1 MAITTKE
8 FAPRYCLNTST
19 IRGQKLT
26 IEQEIELAA
35 MAGYDGI
42 EPWINEINDY
52 VKRGGKLAELKQR
65 IADLGLTVES
75 AIGFAQW
82 IVDDEAKRKKAL
94 DDARRDMELVKAIGG
109 TRIAAPPAG
118 ATDRTEMNLFTI
130 AERYRALLEVGAD
143 VGVTPQ
149 LEVWGFSKTLSRL
162 GETALAAIEAGH
174 PDACILPDFYHI
186 YKGGSSLTG
195 LQLISPSRIHC
206 FHMNDYPADPPREK
220 IGDKDRVY
228 PGDGVSPLGPA
239 IRHLAEGGWQ
249 GAFSLEL
256 FNRDYWKQD
265 ATHVAQ
271 TGLEKMK
278 AAVAKAVG

>member
-19 IRGQKLT
+19 VRGHKLT
-26 IEQEIELAA
+26 LEQEIELAS

-42 EPWINEINDY
+42 EPWIGEINDF
-52 VKRGGKLAELKQR
+52 VKRGGKLPELKQR
-65 IADLGLTVES
+65 IAALGLRVES
-75 AIGFAQW
+75 AIGFAKW
-82 IVDDEAKRKKAL
+82 IVDDKAERKKGL
-94 DDARRDMELVKAIGG
+94 DDARRDMELVKQIGG
-109 TRIAAPPAG
+109 THIAAPPAG
-118 ATDRTEMNLFTI
+118 ATDRSDMNLFTI
-130 AERYRALLEVGAD
+130 AERYGDLLKVGEE

-162 GETALAAIEAGH
+162 GETALAAIESGH
-174 PDACILPDFYHI
+174 PQACILPDFYHI

-206 FHMNDYPADPPREK
+206 FHMNDYPAEPPRDK
-220 IGDKDRVY
+220 LGDKDRVY

-256 FNRDYWKQD
+256 FNREYWKQD
-265 ATHVAQ
+265 ATHVVQ
-271 TGLEKMK
+271 TGIEKMK
-278 AAVAKAVG
+278 AAVAKAIA